1 MTSRLVVGVDLG
13 GTKTSAAVVDPDG
26 EVGPVVT
33 VPTPS
38 AIGPAEVLDAVAA
51 AVRGAVSAIGADEAG
66 LVGVGI
72 GAAGA
77 VDVASMTVVSATE
90 TFRDWVGTNLE
101 AELQERLGPITVTVR
116 NDVDAHAL
124 GEAWRGAAASA
135 STFLMVAAGTG
146 IGGALVV
153 DGRLRTGA
161 HHVGGE
167 MGHVP
172 APGADGLRCT
182 CGRSGH
188 LEALAAGPAI
198 HRDYLACGGTP
209 SASDTRAVFARAR
222 DGDEVALAAINAA
235 ASGLAR
241 GVAGIVTTLD
251 PDLVVVG
258 GGLAEAGPLWWRPFE
273 DTLRAELIDVLAD
286 IPVLPAAAGQT
297 AAIIG
302 AAKAVYD
309 SGIPTIEPTRKPL
322 EER

>member
-13 GTKTSAAVVDPDG
+13 GTKTSAAVVCPDG
-26 EVGPVVT
+26 DAGPVVT

-38 AIGPAEVLDAVAA
+38 ATGPREVLDAVAV
-51 AVRGAVSAIGADEAG
+51 AVRSALSAVDADDSALI
-66 LVGVGI
+66 GVGI

-77 VDVASMTVVSATE
+77 VDAASGTVISATE
-90 TFRDWVGTNLE
+90 TFRDWVGTDL
-101 AELQERLGPITVTVR
+101 AAGMRQRLGSIAVAVR

-124 GEAWRGAAASA
+124 GEAWRGAAATA

-146 IGGALVV
+146 IGGAVVV

-161 HHVGGE
+161 HNVGGE
-167 MGHVP
+167 LGHVP

-182 CGRSGH
+182 CGRFGH

-198 HRDYLACGGTP
+198 HRDYLARGGTP
-209 SASDTRAVFARAR
+209 TASDTRAVFDRAR
-222 DGDEVALAAINAA
+222 NGDEVALSVIETAA
-235 ASGLAR
+235 AGLAR

-258 GGLAEAGPLWWRPFE
+258 GGLADAGPLWWRPFE
-273 DTLRAELIDVLAD
+273 NTLRSELIDVLAD

-309 SGIPTIEPTRKPL
+309 ADCNIKATRNPV
-322 EER
+322 EEQ